1 MLLLFRQHK
10 GHSAESSSSEEE
22 TDAEM
27 EEEEEEEEGSVPD
40 DVLIKKTDPKD
51 WVLLIEGDRNRRP

>member
-1 MLLLFRQHK
+1 
-10 GHSAESSSSEEE
+10 
-22 TDAEM
+22 M
-27 EEEEEEEEGSVPD
+27 EEEEEEEEGEGEGEEEEEGSVPD